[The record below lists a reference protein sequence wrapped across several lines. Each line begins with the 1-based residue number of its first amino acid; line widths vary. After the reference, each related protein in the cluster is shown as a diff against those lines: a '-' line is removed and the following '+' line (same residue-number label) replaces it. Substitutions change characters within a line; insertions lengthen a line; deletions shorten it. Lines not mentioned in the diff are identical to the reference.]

1 MRCLSFARLSAV
13 SWSAAIASVALVLAS
28 SAATA
33 QTNVRIRG
41 TITAIDTAT
50 MSLKS
55 RSGEDLTMALD
66 EKLGVAVATAAKF
79 EDIKPND
86 YVGSAAMKGAD
97 GKLVALEVH
106 FLPATVPAGH
116 TPWDLEPGSTMT
128 NANVVEARVQSSGG
142 AGVRELQ
149 LKYKD
154 GEQTIMVPPNAPV
167 VRAVPGTRADLKVG
181 EYVFVAAQKAAD
193 GKLTALRV
201 QVSKNGVKPPQ

>member
-1 MRCLSFARLSAV
+1 MRHFSTILI
-13 SWSAAIASVALVLAS
+13 AAALLLAGTAAS
-28 SAATA
+28 A

-41 TITAIDTAT
+41 TITAIDAT
-50 MSLKS
+50 TISLKS
-55 RSGEDLTMALD
+55 RTGEDMTLALD
-66 EKLGVAVATAAKF
+66 EKLGVGVATVAKF

-86 YVGSAAMKGAD
+86 YVGATAMKGAD

-106 FLPATVPAGH
+106 YLPPQAAPGH

-128 NANVVEARVQSSGG
+128 NANVVEAQVQSSGTG

-154 GEQTIMVPPNAPV
+154 GGQTIMVPMNAPI

-193 GKLTALRV
+193 GKLTAQRV
-201 QVSKNGVKPPQ
+201 QVSKTGVKPPQ